1 MFGEKQLNRLVV
13 GGTLWRRP
21 LGLMDMKEHREN
33 SCPEAD
39 FVKSAV
45 HGRAKWVWNQ
55 ILTDI

>member
-21 LGLMDMKEHREN
+21 LGLMGMKEYQEN
-33 SCPEAD
+33 SCLGVD

-45 HGRAKWVWNQ
+45 RGRVKWAWSQ
-55 ILTDI
+55 ILAGI